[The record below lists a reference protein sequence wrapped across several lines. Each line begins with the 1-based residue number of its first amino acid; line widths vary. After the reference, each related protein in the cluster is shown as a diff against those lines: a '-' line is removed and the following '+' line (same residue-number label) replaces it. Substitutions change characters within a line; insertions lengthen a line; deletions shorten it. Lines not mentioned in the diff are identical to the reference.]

1 MQRDLVDLVT
11 KIREGSAVERAHT
24 LPHHGSY
31 SVGKHSYD
39 AVMLLFTL
47 HPSPTMELVKAV
59 LSHDLGERWCGD
71 IPAPTKW
78 SDGEFAK
85 RSGALEK
92 RCLAHLGYDISLTA
106 EDVQWLNAVDKLEL
120 LLWAKEQI
128 AMGNQNA
135 ASCVGNLLAWFKA
148 SVKQIP
154 EPVRD
159 FISNHKWSRTPDVL
173 PK

>member
-1 MQRDLVDLVT
+1 MRDLVDLVT
-11 KIREGSAVERAHT
+11 KLREGSAVERAHT

-39 AVMLLFTL
+39 ATMLLFAL

-59 LSHDLGERWCGD
+59 MSHDLGERWCGD
-71 IPAPTKW
+71 VPAPTKW
-78 SDGEFAK
+78 SDGELAK
-85 RSGALEK
+85 RLGSLEK

-128 AMGNQNA
+128 ALGNQNA
-135 ASCVGNLLAWFKA
+135 GCVVGNLLAWFKA
-148 SVKQIP
+148 SIKQMP
-154 EPVRD
+154 LPVRE
-159 FISNHKWSRTPDVL
+159 FIANHKWSRTPDVL